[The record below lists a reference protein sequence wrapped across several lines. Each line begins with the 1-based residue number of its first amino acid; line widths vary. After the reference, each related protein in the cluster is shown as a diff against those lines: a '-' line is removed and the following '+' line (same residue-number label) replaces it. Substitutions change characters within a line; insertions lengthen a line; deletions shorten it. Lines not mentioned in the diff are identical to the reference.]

1 MKHKIPNTN
10 LILTE
15 VEIQAVVDYAYSI
28 SMGKTSTKNS
38 NESKKSVLVSSYN
51 PNTDGMFELPQDKSI
66 FINYGNHN
74 DQA

>member
-10 LILTE
+10 LTLSE
-15 VEIQAVVDYAYSI
+15 AEIQAVVDYAFSR
-28 SMGKTSTKNS
+28 SMGKASTKGS
-38 NESKKSVLVSSYN
+38 NESKKSALVSSYN